1 MDFLYIN
8 VLYFMLIPFFILAYL
23 ISSQKDSFEKLFSK
37 EIIENL
43 RVTNQGMSKNSR
55 NILFFASIFFMIIAL
70 SRPVMN
76 EQEQSIKQELNAIVV
91 AIDVSKSML
100 AQDLY
105 PTRLDMAKL
114 KLEKIIEKSKHNALG
129 LVIFAKSAFI
139 LSPITQDFNS
149 LKYIVKNFDSKIDF
163 NNGSNIYAML
173 EASNKLFKNYEHKNI
188 ILLSD
193 GGNNTSYKDEIDFL
207 EKNKLNLYTI
217 SLASNKPTP
226 IPTKD
231 GYMTDSNGDI
241 ITIKRNESIK
251 KLSFIN
257 TGAYVNYTLNDKDV
271 DAVLNDIFTKIEKDK
286 ISSKKYKIYTELFY
300 YPLGLALLLLLLSFS
315 SFRSIKSLSSISKA
329 LVLSLLIF
337 SSSNLK
343 AGLFDFQTINQAN
356 EDYKNKDYKKAQKQY
371 EKIKNSEE
379 SLYNQA
385 NAAYKQKDY
394 KKALELYDKT
404 FTYKNEDLEYKK
416 LHNMGNT
423 YVNLNKLEEAKESYE
438 KALKIKENKETKEN
452 LETVK
457 KELEKKKKENKKNQ
471 ENKKDS
477 KKSKENKKDK
487 KKKDSKNKEQ
497 KDGDKSKNKK
507 DNKKNQEKKKDSKE
521 SKENKKPEN
530 KDSKGEKSESKKSS
544 KNIKKNIISDLEEKK
559 WLKQLENKQVPILL
573 RKVQSKEE
581 NKSSSPW

>member
-193 GGNNTSYKDEIDFL
+193 GGNNTSYKDEIKFL
-207 EKNKLNLYTI
+207 EKNKLNH
-217 SLASNKPTP
+217 
-226 IPTKD
+226 
-231 GYMTDSNGDI
+231 
-241 ITIKRNESIK
+241 
-251 KLSFIN
+251 
-257 TGAYVNYTLNDKDV
+257 
-271 DAVLNDIFTKIEKDK
+271 
-286 ISSKKYKIYTELFY
+286 
-300 YPLGLALLLLLLSFS
+300 LL
-315 SFRSIKSLSSISKA
+315 
-329 LVLSLLIF
+329 
-337 SSSNLK
+337 
-343 AGLFDFQTINQAN
+343 
-356 EDYKNKDYKKAQKQY
+356 
-371 EKIKNSEE
+371 
-379 SLYNQA
+379 
-385 NAAYKQKDY
+385 
-394 KKALELYDKT
+394 
-404 FTYKNEDLEYKK
+404 
-416 LHNMGNT
+416 
-423 YVNLNKLEEAKESYE
+423 
-438 KALKIKENKETKEN
+438 
-452 LETVK
+452 
-457 KELEKKKKENKKNQ
+457 
-471 ENKKDS
+471 
-477 KKSKENKKDK
+477 
-487 KKKDSKNKEQ
+487 
-497 KDGDKSKNKK
+497 
-507 DNKKNQEKKKDSKE
+507 
-521 SKENKKPEN
+521 
-530 KDSKGEKSESKKSS
+530 
-544 KNIKKNIISDLEEKK
+544 
-559 WLKQLENKQVPILL
+559 
-573 RKVQSKEE
+573 
-581 NKSSSPW
+581 